1 MCIRDSHWEVPYA
14 LENLRRARLGAV
26 LVPTIIRNYNLHEVG
41 SIIRFGVK
49 HADIVRGVNMQPVS
63 LVGRVPRKER
73 EKLRVTI
80 PDVILEIERQTDGQ
94 ISRDDWYPVPTVVP
108 ISKFIEALTG
118 RPQFELT
125 THFACGAATYVFW
138 DEGGELVPI
147 TRFVDVEGLMRLL
160 ESKAEELRKGRSKYL
175 VMLSILAKLG
185 RYVDAEKAPRR
196 FRSKRRFL
204 KYLYMILVRHDY
216 SSLGEFHYQSL
227 FLGMMHFQDPY
238 NYDVSR
244 VQRCDVHYA
253 MPDGRIV
260 PFCTFNVFPEL
271 YRDRVQKVFSYSI
284 DEWEQ
289 ITGRK
294 LLEDKYVRNIK
305 KLISGDAYRRA
316 YEGIADVL
324 SIPYEEHVKASKKFG
339 IPVAE

>member
-1 MCIRDSHWEVPYA
+1 
-14 LENLRRARLGAV
+14 
-26 LVPTIIRNYNLHEVG
+26 
-41 SIIRFGVK
+41 
-49 HADIVRGVNMQPVS
+49 
-63 LVGRVPRKER
+63 
-73 EKLRVTI
+73 
-80 PDVILEIERQTDGQ
+80 
-94 ISRDDWYPVPTVVP
+94 
-108 ISKFIEALTG
+108 
-118 RPQFELT
+118 
-125 THFACGAATYVFW
+125 
-138 DEGGELVPI
+138 
-147 TRFVDVEGLMRLL
+147 
-160 ESKAEELRKGRSKYL
+160 
-175 VMLSILAKLG
+175 
-185 RYVDAEKAPRR
+185 
-196 FRSKRRFL
+196 
-204 KYLYMILVRHDY
+204 
-216 SSLGEFHYQSL
+216 
-227 FLGMMHFQDPY
+227 
-238 NYDVSR
+238 SR

-284 DEWEQ
+284 GEWEQ